1 MHNIDETIKKIKR
14 LKAEKDAIILAH
26 YYQPLEIQSIAD
38 FVGDSFGLSV
48 KAKDAKEKLIVFCGV
63 YFMAETAKILS
74 PEKTV
79 LSPDTLA
86 TCPMANMVTEEDIE
100 KLRSAHPGAPV
111 VCYVNTTARVKAVSD
126 VCVTSSS
133 AQKIISKL
141 DAPDIIFVPDKNMGK
156 YLQETTDK
164 NIFYNDGYCYVHD
177 RFSAN
182 NLQKVKDKYPR
193 AKVLVHPE
201 CPWEV
206 IELADEALS
215 TSGMIKYVE
224 NSEHD
229 IFVIGT
235 EQELLERLKVH
246 FPEKTFLSTGF
257 PGFCINMKKI
267 KLHDVHNALL
277 YEQHKVELAD
287 NIIKNA
293 SKSLL
298 RMIELN
304 K

>member
-1 MHNIDETIKKIKR
+1 MYNLDETKKKIKQ
-14 LKAEKDAIILAH
+14 LKAEKGALILAH
-26 YYQPLEIQSIAD
+26 YYQPLEIQGIAD

-79 LSPDTLA
+79 LSPNTLA
-86 TCPMANMVTEEDIE
+86 TCPMAHMVTEEEIDQ
-100 KLRSAHPGAPV
+100 LRSTLPEAPV
-111 VCYVNTTARVKAVSD
+111 VCYVNTTANIKAISD

-133 AQKIISKL
+133 AQKIIGNL

-164 NIFYNDGYCYVHD
+164 NIIYNDGFCYVHN
-177 RFSAN
+177 RFTAN
-182 NLQKVKDKYPR
+182 NLQKVKDKYPG

-201 CPWEV
+201 CPWDV

-224 NSEHD
+224 NSDHD

-235 EQELLERLKVH
+235 EQELLERLKVN
-246 FPEKTFLSTGF
+246 FPGKTFLSAGY
-257 PGFCINMKKI
+257 PSFCINMKKI
-267 KLHDVHNALL
+267 KLNDVYDALR
-277 YEQHKVELAD
+277 YEQYKVELAD
-287 NIIKNA
+287 NIINDA

-304 K
+304 Q